1 MSIFAEDYKDEIK
14 KTFLGNPIIP
24 LWTSNGLKKKNYELR
39 MGGCSFTFDLFLN
52 YKLDDNKHCNYYH
65 ATKKVYT

>member
-14 KTFLGNPIIP
+14 EKFLGNPITP
-24 LWTSNGLKKKNYELR
+24 LWTSNGLKKKNYEFR
-39 MGGCSFTFDLFLN
+39 FGGCSFTYDLFLN
-52 YKLDDNKHCNYYH
+52 YKLDDNKQCNYYH